1 MFESKRRALIFM
13 VLSFILAAIAGMLFY
28 NKYQQLNSD
37 LGKMT
42 DVYVAGKNIPSR
54 QIIKPDDVVTVEIPN
69 RYVTDGHILSLEQL
83 ENQVSIIPLK
93 EGDLITHNI
102 LKPYTELT
110 ADGMRLVELLID
122 NGNVHFDEELE
133 YLDRV
138 DIIVSHSFEDDP
150 VTELF
155 MRDVPVHK
163 IINDDEGLRGV
174 ALEVSTEDA
183 PELIHMQNY
192 ADYLRV
198 LKSGAAET
206 GKVETKKESDDG
218 EEHEIAEEK
227 EDEEPNNNE
236 DPNDNTEDKK
246 SKNVKSDKSKKKK
259 NDKSRQ

>member
-1 MFESKRRALIFM
+1 M

-42 DVYVAGKNIPSR
+42 DVYFAGKNIPSR
-54 QIIKPDDVVTVEIPN
+54 QIIKPDDVVAVEIPN

-102 LKPYTELT
+102 LKPDTELT
-110 ADGMRLVELLID
+110 ADGKRLVELLTD
-122 NGNVHFDEELE
+122 NGNVHFDDELE

-198 LKSGAAET
+198 LKSGAAESE
-206 GKVETKKESDDG
+206 KVETKKESD
-218 EEHEIAEEK
+218 EEDHEVAEEK
-227 EDEEPNNNE
+227 KDEEPS
-236 DPNDNTEDKK
+236 DNTEDQK
-246 SKNVKSDKSKKKK
+246 SKEEKTDKTKDETKKK
-259 NDKSRQ
+259 NNDK